1 MSNNSV
7 LIDFIRD
14 AFRAGKNRQ
23 ETHAALKEAGWQEE
37 ELNACWARFHEM
49 NFPVPVPRPTVY
61 ASPRLTTLNIFYFV
75 VLYISIYSVMSIL
88 FTFLDYHFPDGLGR
102 MAGTYYSTRPI
113 GDSIKGYLAAII
125 VAAPL
130 VWLTSRALQ
139 KISAAIGQSIPVM
152 RLRLL
157 NLTLFIAA
165 ITILCNGIS
174 FVYYF
179 LSGELSIRF
188 VIKVIALSVLCT
200 GLYYYFRPEMKSNE
214 EKA

>member
-1 MSNNSV
+1 MAQEV
-7 LIDFIRD
+7 LMEFIRD
-14 AFRAGKNRQ
+14 AFKAGKNRAD
-23 ETHAALKEAGWQEE
+23 THAALRAAGWRED
-37 ELNACWARFHEM
+37 ELKVCWARFHDTP
-49 NFPVPVPRPTVY
+49 FPVPVPRPTVY

-75 VLYISIYSVMSIL
+75 VLYITIYCAMAII
-88 FTFLDYHFPDGLGR
+88 FTFLDHHLPDGLGR
-102 MAGTYYSTRPI
+102 NAGVFYSTQPI
-113 GDSIKGYLAAII
+113 GHAIRGYLAAII
-125 VAAPL
+125 VSAPL
-130 VWLTSRALQ
+130 VWFTNQMLQ
-139 KISAAIGQSIPVM
+139 KISAQIGQSIPAM

-188 VIKVIALSVLCT
+188 VIKVCILSGLCW
-200 GLYYYFRPEMKSNE
+200 GLYSYFRPEMKANE

>member
-1 MSNNSV
+1 MSQQILMEFV
-7 LIDFIRD
+7 KD
-14 AFRAGKNRQ
+14 AYRAGKNR
-23 ETHAALKEAGWQEE
+23 EEIHTVLKKAGWRED
-37 ELNACWARFHEM
+37 ELQNCWRRFCDA

-75 VLYISIYSVMSIL
+75 VLYITIYCAMAII
-88 FTFLDYHFPDGLGR
+88 FTFLDYNLPDGLGR
-102 MAGTYYSTRPI
+102 MAGVYYSSEPI
-113 GDSIKGYLAAII
+113 GKEIRGYLAAII
-125 VAAPL
+125 VAGPL
-130 VWLTSRALQ
+130 VWLTSRTLH
-139 KISAAIGQSIPVM
+139 KISTAIGQSIPVM

-165 ITILCNGIS
+165 ITILCNSIS

-188 VIKVIALSVLCT
+188 IIKVFLLSGLCW
-200 GLYYYFRPEMKSNE
+200 GLYNYFRPEMKANE

>member
-1 MSNNSV
+1 MSNQV
-7 LIDFIRD
+7 LTEFIKD
-14 AFRAGKNRQ
+14 AFKAGKSKAD
-23 ETHAALKEAGWQEE
+23 THAALRAAGWRED
-37 ELNACWARFHEM
+37 ELSDCWARFHDS

-75 VLYISIYSVMSIL
+75 VLYITIWCAMAII
-88 FTFLDYHFPDGLGR
+88 FTFLDYHLPDGLGR
-102 MAGTYYSTRPI
+102 KAGAFYSTRPI
-113 GDSIKGYLAAII
+113 GTEIRGYLAAII
-125 VAAPL
+125 VSAPL
-130 VWLTSRALQ
+130 VWVTSRTLQ
-139 KISAAIGQSIPVM
+139 KISAAIGQSIPAM

-188 VIKVIALSVLCT
+188 VIKVCLLSGLCW
-200 GLYYYFRPEMKSNE
+200 GLYNYFRPEMKANE